1 MFGTR
6 LRSSAPVAL
15 ATELRSSAPM
25 LALLI
30 VASGGLA
37 AWVFQVRQG
46 LVVTDMRN
54 SFSWGL
60 YVTIWAFFVGTA
72 AFGLAAASAI
82 DMFRLER
89 LRPIGKI
96 ASLTAFIFGL
106 AGIGMVLLDLGRL
119 DRFYNLILHPR
130 LGSPMIW
137 DALILVIFVVAA
149 AGYAYVQMR
158 PDIVNGGVWL
168 PFLGT
173 VGSRDVSAEELRRM
187 RETSERQ
194 ARTVAPVALGLAI
207 LVDTVAAWVLATQ
220 LSRSWW
226 SGGTLTLTF
235 IGAAMA
241 SGAAVLILG
250 SLFVLGRTD
259 GAREARALLAK
270 IAAVGAVVLLF
281 SSYNDIVVNAWW
293 GRGAEHDASSM
304 VFAKYL
310 PLHLAEIS
318 LIVFAI
324 LLFVRYA
331 GSSLG
336 LVLGSLSVA
345 AGVLLHRF
353 LLLPSAYNLIPF
365 RLPVAGGDGY
375 SEWAYPIAS
384 GELGGIVDS
393 PASVFVSSWGYIPS
407 PVEFAVVAGA
417 FSLVA
422 IVFVAAS
429 KVLRVGEATT

>member
-1 MFGTR
+1 M
-6 LRSSAPVAL
+6 
-15 ATELRSSAPM
+15 
-25 LALLI
+25 
-30 VASGGLA
+30 
-37 AWVFQVRQG
+37 
-46 LVVTDMRN
+46 N
-54 SFSWGL
+54 SW
-60 YVTIWAFFVGTA
+60 
-72 AFGLAAASAI
+72 
-82 DMFRLER
+82 
-89 LRPIGKI
+89 
-96 ASLTAFIFGL
+96 
-106 AGIGMVLLDLGRL
+106 
-119 DRFYNLILHPR
+119 
-130 LGSPMIW
+130 
-137 DALILVIFVVAA
+137 
-149 AGYAYVQMR
+149 
-158 PDIVNGGVWL
+158 
-168 PFLGT
+168 
-173 VGSRDVSAEELRRM
+173 
-187 RETSERQ
+187 
-194 ARTVAPVALGLAI
+194 
-207 LVDTVAAWVLATQ
+207 
-220 LSRSWW
+220 
-226 SGGTLTLTF
+226 LTLTF

>member
-1 MFGTR
+1 
-6 LRSSAPVAL
+6 
-15 ATELRSSAPM
+15 
-25 LALLI
+25 
-30 VASGGLA
+30 
-37 AWVFQVRQG
+37 
-46 LVVTDMRN
+46 
-54 SFSWGL
+54 
-60 YVTIWAFFVGTA
+60 
-72 AFGLAAASAI
+72 
-82 DMFRLER
+82 
-89 LRPIGKI
+89 
-96 ASLTAFIFGL
+96 
-106 AGIGMVLLDLGRL
+106 
-119 DRFYNLILHPR
+119 
-130 LGSPMIW
+130 MIW

-149 AGYAYVQMR
+149 TGYAYVQMR

-207 LVDTVAAWVLATQ
+207 LVDTAAAWVLATQ

-250 SLFVLGRTD
+250 SLFALSRTD

-293 GRGAEHDASSM
+293 GKGAEHDASSM

-365 RLPVAGGDGY
+365 RLPVTGGNGY
-375 SEWAYPIAS
+375 SE
-384 GELGGIVDS
+384 
-393 PASVFVSSWGYIPS
+393 
-407 PVEFAVVAGA
+407 
-417 FSLVA
+417 
-422 IVFVAAS
+422 
-429 KVLRVGEATT
+429 